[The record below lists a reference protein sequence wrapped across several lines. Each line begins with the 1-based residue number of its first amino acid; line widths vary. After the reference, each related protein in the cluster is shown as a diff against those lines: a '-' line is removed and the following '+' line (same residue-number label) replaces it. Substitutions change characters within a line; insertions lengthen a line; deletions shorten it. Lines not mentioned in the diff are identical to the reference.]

1 MSLASILPESCI
13 QINRNIMKNRILYI
27 LCFMASFFAGNKVLA
42 QSGTLYTIPDNYRFD
57 YEVDQQ
63 ITGRKNQPD
72 TIRFYYTKSGD
83 YAAASFSQKARMKG
97 NLFIILTRQGNVVVM
112 NEHRKNIKIVSI
124 PKMIS
129 DMTQLVKYIKIDSLM
144 ANMRR
149 NTNGREFSSVKTG
162 NTKIIGSY
170 TAEEYNISR
179 KKGEKASI
187 WYAKVDFNTQGDYLK
202 GIIGGNFLNMMNA
215 GRQSEHPVLQ
225 ALLQPKVLVTSIET
239 TDSSGTKRNNLQT
252 ISIKPTDLT
261 VSTMGY
267 AVDDY
272 SNKSLP
278 EIFESEMQKGSDL

>member
-1 MSLASILPESCI
+1 
-13 QINRNIMKNRILYI
+13 MKNRILCS
-27 LCFMASFFAGNKVLA
+27 LFVVVSFFAGNKVFA
-42 QSGTLYTIPDNYRFD
+42 QSGTLYTLPDNYRFD

-63 ITGRKNQPD
+63 ITGRKNQTD

-83 YAAASFSQKARMKG
+83 YAAASFSPKERMKG
-97 NLFIILTRQGNVVVM
+97 NMFIVLTRAGNVVVM
-112 NEHRKNIKIVSI
+112 NERKKNIKIVSI

-149 NTNGREFSSVKTG
+149 NTNGHEFSSVKTG
-162 NTKIIGSY
+162 NTKTIGSY
-170 TAEEYNISR
+170 TTEEYNVSG

-202 GIIGGNFLNMMNA
+202 GIIGGNFLNMMDGGKKN
-215 GRQSEHPVLQ
+215 EHPVMQ

-239 TDSSGTKRNNLQT
+239 TDSAGTKRNNLQT
-252 ISIKPTDLT
+252 ISIKPTDLM

-278 EIFESEMQKGSDL
+278 EIFEAEMKKGENL